1 MKLPGDLARR
11 LRTVLERHGADNL
24 QSPGLAEIIDDV
36 VRDAEG
42 EFSIQIRGNIS
53 KGQHCERLRSDNR
66 KGIACKMLLKKTPDF
81 LDSQSND
88 DNHEGIE
95 DEA

>member
-1 MKLPGDLARR
+1 MKLPGDLAGR
-11 LRTVLERHGADNL
+11 LRAVPERHGADDL
-24 QSPGLAEIIDDV
+24 QSPGIDEIIDDV
-36 VRDAEG
+36 VRDAGG

-66 KGIACKMLLKKTPDF
+66 KGIACKILLKKTAAF
-81 LDSQSND
+81 LDSQGND